1 VPRKFNCGESYI
13 VARFLQGV
21 WEKRNNS
28 VRSRNFSLAQKI
40 GIFVFVG
47 FSCRQQKALLEFFFT
62 MKSPFLHFDGFLQRA
77 QCKHC

>member
-47 FSCRQQKALLEFFFT
+47 FSCRHHAEGAAGVFFYHEVAIFT
-62 MKSPFLHFDGFLQRA
+62 F
-77 QCKHC
+77 